1 MNGEFHSYGCCR
13 EGRPFLT
20 LLLIG
25 GILTIHRAD
34 VQQVFLK
41 HLGPNCHIHLSR
53 RLVSYTESKDRIQL
67 KFEDRSTASC
77 DLVVGADG
85 LNSVVRK
92 LLLKKLSGDHTRSIK
107 PSWSGS
113 VAYRGLISSELLAQH
128 LPGHRALKNPMMV
141 GDHTLYLRPSRSH
154 IV

>member
-1 MNGEFHSYGCCR
+1 MNGELRSYGYYY
-13 EGRPFLT
+13 EGRLLFN

-25 GILTIHRAD
+25 GILTFHRAD
-34 VQQVFLK
+34 VQKVFLK

-53 RLVSYTESKDRIQL
+53 RLESYTESKNRIQL
-67 KFEDRSTASC
+67 KFEDRSTTSC

-92 LLLKKLSGDHTRSIK
+92 SLLKKLFGDHTRSIK

-113 VAYRGLISSELLAQH
+113 AAYRGLISSELLAQH

-141 GDHTLYLRPSRSH
+141 SDHT
-154 IV
+154 